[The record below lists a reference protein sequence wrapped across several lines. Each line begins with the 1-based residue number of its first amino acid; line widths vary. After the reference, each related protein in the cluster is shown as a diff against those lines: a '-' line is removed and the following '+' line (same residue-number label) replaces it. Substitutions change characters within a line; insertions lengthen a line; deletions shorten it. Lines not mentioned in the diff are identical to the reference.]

1 MKIQN
6 VSDAAFKKYGK
17 VITGLD
23 CSDIIAA
30 MAETPCP
37 ENVVYVPGAESLES
51 CASAK
56 DIAYTFYGGMPVQI
70 GYCNGNNHKLNG
82 LEYHRD
88 SEVNIAVT
96 DLILLIGSEQDIENG
111 KYDTSKVEA
120 FLVPAGTVIEVYAT
134 TLHYA
139 PCNANDGGFRRP
151 MTFYDL
157 LWYFTIYSFLGWCS
171 EVIFATVTTGK
182 FVNRGFLNGPVC
194 PIYGF
199 GMSLVLLVLLPFSD
213 NIPLLFI
220 GGALLT
226 SAIELVGGWALKK
239 FFHTTW
245 WDYSNQPFN
254 LGGYICLKFSILWG
268 LCVVVVIR
276 IVHTAI
282 ASLVHWIPFTLGA
295 ILVGIFI
302 ALFITDTIVT
312 VLTIRKL
319 NEKLTVINDMSARLR
334 KESDAISNGLGRLT
348 LLADEKITEQK
359 QEFNEKARPVLEEK
373 LQAQRA
379 QLSEKY
385 EEYRASL
392 EDRRVKAQKSAED
405 LRAQWN
411 SVTSKLQRHTQRRL
425 LRAFPTMKNDRAD
438 EALRR
443 LRAWMD
449 EKKEN

>member
-1 MKIQN
+1 M
-6 VSDAAFKKYGK
+6 
-17 VITGLD
+17 
-23 CSDIIAA
+23 
-30 MAETPCP
+30 
-37 ENVVYVPGAESLES
+37 
-51 CASAK
+51 
-56 DIAYTFYGGMPVQI
+56 
-70 GYCNGNNHKLNG
+70 
-82 LEYHRD
+82 
-88 SEVNIAVT
+88 
-96 DLILLIGSEQDIENG
+96 
-111 KYDTSKVEA
+111 
-120 FLVPAGTVIEVYAT
+120 
-134 TLHYA
+134 
-139 PCNANDGGFRRP
+139 
-151 MTFYDL
+151 
-157 LWYFTIYSFLGWCS
+157 
-171 EVIFATVTTGK
+171 
-182 FVNRGFLNGPVC
+182 
-194 PIYGF
+194 
-199 GMSLVLLVLLPFSD
+199 
-213 NIPLLFI
+213 
-220 GGALLT
+220 
-226 SAIELVGGWALKK
+226 
-239 FFHTTW
+239 
-245 WDYSNQPFN
+245 
-254 LGGYICLKFSILWG
+254 
-268 LCVVVVIR
+268 
-276 IVHTAI
+276 
-282 ASLVHWIPFTLGA
+282 HWIPFTLGA

-385 EEYRASL
+385 EEYRA
-392 EDRRVKAQKSAED
+392 KAQKSAED

>member
-1 MKIQN
+1 
-6 VSDAAFKKYGK
+6 
-17 VITGLD
+17 
-23 CSDIIAA
+23 
-30 MAETPCP
+30 
-37 ENVVYVPGAESLES
+37 
-51 CASAK
+51 
-56 DIAYTFYGGMPVQI
+56 
-70 GYCNGNNHKLNG
+70 
-82 LEYHRD
+82 
-88 SEVNIAVT
+88 
-96 DLILLIGSEQDIENG
+96 
-111 KYDTSKVEA
+111 
-120 FLVPAGTVIEVYAT
+120 
-134 TLHYA
+134 
-139 PCNANDGGFRRP
+139 

-220 GGALLT
+220 
-226 SAIELVGGWALKK
+226 
-239 FFHTTW
+239 
-245 WDYSNQPFN
+245 
-254 LGGYICLKFSILWG
+254 
-268 LCVVVVIR
+268 
-276 IVHTAI
+276 
-282 ASLVHWIPFTLGA
+282 
-295 ILVGIFI
+295 
-302 ALFITDTIVT
+302 TDTIVT

-359 QEFNEKARPVLEEK
+359 QEFDEKTRPVLEEK

>member
-56 DIAYTFYGGMPVQI
+56 DIAYTLYGGMPVQI

-139 PCNANDGGFRRP
+139 PCNANDGGFK
-151 MTFYDL
+151 
-157 LWYFTIYSFLGWCS
+157 C
-171 EVIFATVTTGK
+171 VV
-182 FVNRGFLNGPVC
+182 
-194 PIYGF
+194 
-199 GMSLVLLVLLPFSD
+199 
-213 NIPLLFI
+213 
-220 GGALLT
+220 ALLT

>member
-1 MKIQN
+1 
-6 VSDAAFKKYGK
+6 
-17 VITGLD
+17 
-23 CSDIIAA
+23 
-30 MAETPCP
+30 
-37 ENVVYVPGAESLES
+37 
-51 CASAK
+51 
-56 DIAYTFYGGMPVQI
+56 
-70 GYCNGNNHKLNG
+70 
-82 LEYHRD
+82 
-88 SEVNIAVT
+88 
-96 DLILLIGSEQDIENG
+96 
-111 KYDTSKVEA
+111 
-120 FLVPAGTVIEVYAT
+120 
-134 TLHYA
+134 
-139 PCNANDGGFRRP
+139 

-220 GGALLT
+220 
-226 SAIELVGGWALKK
+226 
-239 FFHTTW
+239 
-245 WDYSNQPFN
+245 
-254 LGGYICLKFSILWG
+254 GGYICLKFSILWG

>member
-1 MKIQN
+1 MCI
-6 VSDAAFKKYGK
+6 
-17 VITGLD
+17 
-23 CSDIIAA
+23 
-30 MAETPCP
+30 
-37 ENVVYVPGAESLES
+37 
-51 CASAK
+51 
-56 DIAYTFYGGMPVQI
+56 
-70 GYCNGNNHKLNG
+70 
-82 LEYHRD
+82 RD
-88 SEVNIAVT
+88 S
-96 DLILLIGSEQDIENG
+96 
-111 KYDTSKVEA
+111 
-120 FLVPAGTVIEVYAT
+120 
-134 TLHYA
+134 
-139 PCNANDGGFRRP
+139 
-151 MTFYDL
+151 
-157 LWYFTIYSFLGWCS
+157 
-171 EVIFATVTTGK
+171 
-182 FVNRGFLNGPVC
+182 
-194 PIYGF
+194 
-199 GMSLVLLVLLPFSD
+199 
-213 NIPLLFI
+213 
-220 GGALLT
+220 
-226 SAIELVGGWALKK
+226 
-239 FFHTTW
+239 
-245 WDYSNQPFN
+245 
-254 LGGYICLKFSILWG
+254 LWG

>member
-1 MKIQN
+1 
-6 VSDAAFKKYGK
+6 
-17 VITGLD
+17 
-23 CSDIIAA
+23 
-30 MAETPCP
+30 
-37 ENVVYVPGAESLES
+37 
-51 CASAK
+51 
-56 DIAYTFYGGMPVQI
+56 
-70 GYCNGNNHKLNG
+70 
-82 LEYHRD
+82 
-88 SEVNIAVT
+88 
-96 DLILLIGSEQDIENG
+96 
-111 KYDTSKVEA
+111 
-120 FLVPAGTVIEVYAT
+120 
-134 TLHYA
+134 
-139 PCNANDGGFRRP
+139 

-245 WDYSNQPFN
+245 WDYSNQ
-254 LGGYICLKFSILWG
+254 
-268 LCVVVVIR
+268 
-276 IVHTAI
+276 
-282 ASLVHWIPFTLGA
+282 PFTLGA

>member
-1 MKIQN
+1 
-6 VSDAAFKKYGK
+6 
-17 VITGLD
+17 
-23 CSDIIAA
+23 
-30 MAETPCP
+30 
-37 ENVVYVPGAESLES
+37 
-51 CASAK
+51 
-56 DIAYTFYGGMPVQI
+56 
-70 GYCNGNNHKLNG
+70 
-82 LEYHRD
+82 
-88 SEVNIAVT
+88 
-96 DLILLIGSEQDIENG
+96 
-111 KYDTSKVEA
+111 
-120 FLVPAGTVIEVYAT
+120 
-134 TLHYA
+134 
-139 PCNANDGGFRRP
+139 

-359 QEFNEKARPVLEEK
+359 QSSQKSRPVLEEK
-373 LQAQRA
+373 LQATARSAFGEVRRIPCVAGRPPCESTEVCRRPPCPVEQRYLQA
-379 QLSEKY
+379 PASHPAPFAARLPDHEK
-385 EEYRASL
+385 RP
-392 EDRRVKAQKSAED
+392 RRRSTAPLACVD
-405 LRAQWN
+405 G
-411 SVTSKLQRHTQRRL
+411 
-425 LRAFPTMKNDRAD
+425 
-438 EALRR
+438 
-443 LRAWMD
+443 
-449 EKKEN
+449 

>member
-1 MKIQN
+1 
-6 VSDAAFKKYGK
+6 
-17 VITGLD
+17 
-23 CSDIIAA
+23 
-30 MAETPCP
+30 
-37 ENVVYVPGAESLES
+37 
-51 CASAK
+51 
-56 DIAYTFYGGMPVQI
+56 
-70 GYCNGNNHKLNG
+70 
-82 LEYHRD
+82 
-88 SEVNIAVT
+88 
-96 DLILLIGSEQDIENG
+96 
-111 KYDTSKVEA
+111 
-120 FLVPAGTVIEVYAT
+120 
-134 TLHYA
+134 
-139 PCNANDGGFRRP
+139 

-295 ILVGIFI
+295 ILVGIFSSRCLSRI
-302 ALFITDTIVT
+302 PSSPCLPSASSTKSSPSSTICPRVCA
-312 VLTIRKL
+312 K
-319 NEKLTVINDMSARLR
+319 
-334 KESDAISNGLGRLT
+334 
-348 LLADEKITEQK
+348 
-359 QEFNEKARPVLEEK
+359 
-373 LQAQRA
+373 RA
-379 QLSEKY
+379 TPS
-385 EEYRASL
+385 RTAS
-392 EDRRVKAQKSAED
+392 VA
-405 LRAQWN
+405 
-411 SVTSKLQRHTQRRL
+411 
-425 LRAFPTMKNDRAD
+425 
-438 EALRR
+438 
-443 LRAWMD
+443 
-449 EKKEN
+449 

>member
-1 MKIQN
+1 M
-6 VSDAAFKKYGK
+6 
-17 VITGLD
+17 
-23 CSDIIAA
+23 
-30 MAETPCP
+30 
-37 ENVVYVPGAESLES
+37 
-51 CASAK
+51 
-56 DIAYTFYGGMPVQI
+56 
-70 GYCNGNNHKLNG
+70 
-82 LEYHRD
+82 
-88 SEVNIAVT
+88 
-96 DLILLIGSEQDIENG
+96 
-111 KYDTSKVEA
+111 
-120 FLVPAGTVIEVYAT
+120 
-134 TLHYA
+134 
-139 PCNANDGGFRRP
+139 
-151 MTFYDL
+151 
-157 LWYFTIYSFLGWCS
+157 
-171 EVIFATVTTGK
+171 
-182 FVNRGFLNGPVC
+182 
-194 PIYGF
+194 
-199 GMSLVLLVLLPFSD
+199 
-213 NIPLLFI
+213 
-220 GGALLT
+220 
-226 SAIELVGGWALKK
+226 
-239 FFHTTW
+239 
-245 WDYSNQPFN
+245 
-254 LGGYICLKFSILWG
+254 
-268 LCVVVVIR
+268 
-276 IVHTAI
+276 
-282 ASLVHWIPFTLGA
+282 HWIPFTLGA

-359 QEFNEKARPVLEEK
+359 QEFDEKARPVLEEK

-411 SVTSKLQRHTQRRL
+411 GVTSKLQRHTQRRL

>member
-1 MKIQN
+1 
-6 VSDAAFKKYGK
+6 
-17 VITGLD
+17 
-23 CSDIIAA
+23 
-30 MAETPCP
+30 
-37 ENVVYVPGAESLES
+37 
-51 CASAK
+51 
-56 DIAYTFYGGMPVQI
+56 
-70 GYCNGNNHKLNG
+70 
-82 LEYHRD
+82 
-88 SEVNIAVT
+88 
-96 DLILLIGSEQDIENG
+96 
-111 KYDTSKVEA
+111 
-120 FLVPAGTVIEVYAT
+120 
-134 TLHYA
+134 
-139 PCNANDGGFRRP
+139 

-226 SAIELVGGWALKK
+226 SAIEL
-239 FFHTTW
+239 
-245 WDYSNQPFN
+245 
-254 LGGYICLKFSILWG
+254 
-268 LCVVVVIR
+268 VVVIR

>member
-1 MKIQN
+1 MTRKKQVRAVIFDTVKKQKALSLGI
-6 VSDAAFKKYGK
+6 VSTVIGAVVFALIPPLILADIVDSITAGTDAAFARILLYFAMLAL
-17 VITGLD
+17 TGFTE
-23 CSDIIAA
+23 SAR
-30 MAETPCP
+30 
-37 ENVVYVPGAESLES
+37 ESLLVVFGQKITHALRS
-51 CASAK
+51 SLMDKFTHLTA
-56 DIAYTFYGGMPVQI
+56 D
-70 GYCNGNNHKLNG
+70 
-82 LEYHRD
+82 
-88 SEVNIAVT
+88 NITKQEPGTLVSRFVGDVDTVETLFSSGIISMFA
-96 DLILLIGSEQDIENG
+96 DACRIISIL
-111 KYDTSKVEA
+111 V
-120 FLVPAGTVIEVYAT
+120 VIW
-134 TLHYA
+134 
-139 PCNANDGGFRRP
+139 FQ
-151 MTFYDL
+151 
-157 LWYFTIYSFLGWCS
+157 
-171 EVIFATVTTGK
+171 
-182 FVNRGFLNGPVC
+182 NRGLA
-194 PIYGF
+194 I
-199 GMSLVLLVLLPFSD
+199 VLLVLLPFSD
-213 NIPLLFI
+213 NIPLLFV

-245 WDYSNQPFN
+245 WDYSDQPFN

-302 ALFITDTIVT
+302 ALFITDTVVT

-425 LRAFPTMKNDRAD
+425 MRAFPTMKNDRAD

-449 EKKEN
+449 EKKDS

>member
-1 MKIQN
+1 
-6 VSDAAFKKYGK
+6 
-17 VITGLD
+17 
-23 CSDIIAA
+23 
-30 MAETPCP
+30 
-37 ENVVYVPGAESLES
+37 
-51 CASAK
+51 
-56 DIAYTFYGGMPVQI
+56 
-70 GYCNGNNHKLNG
+70 
-82 LEYHRD
+82 
-88 SEVNIAVT
+88 
-96 DLILLIGSEQDIENG
+96 
-111 KYDTSKVEA
+111 
-120 FLVPAGTVIEVYAT
+120 
-134 TLHYA
+134 
-139 PCNANDGGFRRP
+139 

-213 NIPLLFI
+213 NVPLLFV

-226 SAIELVGGWALKK
+226 S
-239 FFHTTW
+239 
-245 WDYSNQPFN
+245 
-254 LGGYICLKFSILWG
+254 
-268 LCVVVVIR
+268 
-276 IVHTAI
+276 AI

-295 ILVGIFI
+295 ILVGICI

-359 QEFNEKARPVLEEK
+359 QEFDEKTRPVIEEK

-385 EEYRASL
+385 AEYRTSL
-392 EDRRVKAQKSAED
+392 EDRRLKAQKSAEE
-405 LRAQWN
+405 LRGQWN
-411 SVTSKLQRHTQRRL
+411 SITSKLQRHTQRRL

-449 EKKEN
+449 EKKES

>member
-1 MKIQN
+1 
-6 VSDAAFKKYGK
+6 
-17 VITGLD
+17 
-23 CSDIIAA
+23 
-30 MAETPCP
+30 
-37 ENVVYVPGAESLES
+37 
-51 CASAK
+51 
-56 DIAYTFYGGMPVQI
+56 
-70 GYCNGNNHKLNG
+70 
-82 LEYHRD
+82 
-88 SEVNIAVT
+88 
-96 DLILLIGSEQDIENG
+96 
-111 KYDTSKVEA
+111 
-120 FLVPAGTVIEVYAT
+120 
-134 TLHYA
+134 
-139 PCNANDGGFRRP
+139 

-226 SAIELVGGWALKK
+226 SAIELV
-239 FFHTTW
+239 
-245 WDYSNQPFN
+245 
-254 LGGYICLKFSILWG
+254 GGYICLKFSILWG

-425 LRAFPTMKNDRAD
+425 LRAFPTMKNDRTD

>member
-1 MKIQN
+1 
-6 VSDAAFKKYGK
+6 
-17 VITGLD
+17 
-23 CSDIIAA
+23 
-30 MAETPCP
+30 
-37 ENVVYVPGAESLES
+37 
-51 CASAK
+51 
-56 DIAYTFYGGMPVQI
+56 
-70 GYCNGNNHKLNG
+70 
-82 LEYHRD
+82 
-88 SEVNIAVT
+88 
-96 DLILLIGSEQDIENG
+96 
-111 KYDTSKVEA
+111 
-120 FLVPAGTVIEVYAT
+120 
-134 TLHYA
+134 
-139 PCNANDGGFRRP
+139 

-226 SAIELVGGWALKK
+226 SAIELV
-239 FFHTTW
+239 
-245 WDYSNQPFN
+245 
-254 LGGYICLKFSILWG
+254 GYICLKFSILWG

-359 QEFNEKARPVLEEK
+359 QEFNEKTRPVLEEK